1 MAVNHPFV
9 LKSLLLFV
17 KSMYAEELTHMFIP
31 PAAALSNPIYTPAA
45 DGTVGFVDNT
55 AHEMA
60 PHVLALGVRVELFDG
75 REAEAFQL
83 T

>member
-1 MAVNHPFV
+1 
-9 LKSLLLFV
+9 
-17 KSMYAEELTHMFIP
+17 MYAEELTHMFIP

-45 DGTVGFVDNT
+45 DGTVGFVDDP

-60 PHVLALGVRVELFDG
+60 SHVIALAVRVELFDG
-75 REAEAFQL
+75 REAESFLL

>member
-1 MAVNHPFV
+1 
-9 LKSLLLFV
+9 
-17 KSMYAEELTHMFIP
+17 MFMP

-45 DGTVGFVDNT
+45 DGTVGFVDDP

-60 PHVLALGVRVELFDG
+60 PHVIALAVRVELFDG
-75 REAEAFQL
+75 REAESFPL

>member
-1 MAVNHPFV
+1 
-9 LKSLLLFV
+9 
-17 KSMYAEELTHMFIP
+17 MYAEVLTQMFIP

-45 DGTVGFVDNT
+45 DGTVGFVDDP

-60 PHVLALGVRVELFDG
+60 SHVIALAVRVELFDG
-75 REAEAFQL
+75 REAESFPL